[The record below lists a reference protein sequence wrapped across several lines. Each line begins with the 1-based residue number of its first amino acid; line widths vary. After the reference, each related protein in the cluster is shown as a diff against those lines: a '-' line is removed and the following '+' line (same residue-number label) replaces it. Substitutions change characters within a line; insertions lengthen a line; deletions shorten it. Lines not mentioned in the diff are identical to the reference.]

1 MQVHTRKGRSRF
13 QHHEIEHK
21 ENTNKPRKKVEAPL
35 GQETSCVFLARK
47 VEELEAADFRA
58 AQCTSFSGQNAAQH
72 HFVHLGCCRG
82 KAHASATLQQASLTR
97 QEKKD

>member
-1 MQVHTRKGRSRF
+1 MRHLWG
-13 QHHEIEHK
+13 
-21 ENTNKPRKKVEAPL
+21 KKRAVFFLL
-35 GQETSCVFLARK
+35 GKWKSWKLQ
-47 VEELEAADFRA
+47 FRA

-82 KAHASATLQQASLTR
+82 KAHASATLQQARLTR